1 MFQTLLILL
10 SFSFTQGNSSP
21 TPNKENPKPQ
31 NVIVAK
37 YDGVSPPNPTLPK
50 EIPPPGGKCTLLWPG
65 FQLLASPGGSRFFFL
80 FSVPFQL
87 QTQELSANS
96 MLVYRL
102 VAPGCAAWDKHAWRD
117 LITRFFQTPIEK
129 VGFYRDEKGT
139 KLFIDFLFKDP
150 KSTVRPKISN
160 LNFMNYYLLILE
172 FPPQP

>member
-1 MFQTLLILL
+1 MFQIFVMLLF
-10 SFSFTQGNSSP
+10 FSFTHGSP
-21 TPNKENPKPQ
+21 SKEESQKPK
-31 NVIVAK
+31 NVVVAK

-50 EIPPPGGKCTLLWPG
+50 EIPPPGGKCMLLWPG

-87 QTQELSANS
+87 QTQEITTNS
-96 MLVYRL
+96 MFVYRL
-102 VAPGCAAWDKHAWRD
+102 IAPGCAAWDKHAWRD

-129 VGFYRDEKGT
+129 VGFYRDDKNS
-139 KLFIDFLFKDP
+139 KLFIDFLYKNA

-172 FPPQP
+172 FPVESN